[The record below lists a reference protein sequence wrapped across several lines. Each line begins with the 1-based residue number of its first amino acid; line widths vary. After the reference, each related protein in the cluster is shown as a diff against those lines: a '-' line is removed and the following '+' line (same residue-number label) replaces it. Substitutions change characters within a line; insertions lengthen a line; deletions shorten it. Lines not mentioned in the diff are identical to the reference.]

1 MPFPTVDPP
10 GPPHAPV
17 APDDDLQDLLDRLH
31 DDMDLGEPTSI
42 VPVGSATTKPIDVT
56 RPSLASDVVIES
68 GDGIGFQPSFASF
81 GARLL
86 GLVIDIVVLT
96 LFCLPGIVAIALG
109 SGSLVIVLGALLL
122 FAGFCAATVLYAKGV
137 ARSGQSIGNRF
148 TNTRVVDARN
158 GHLVPVGEAGTRYV
172 VRMLVSM
179 ILFVGFL
186 MALGNSQRRTFH
198 DNIAGTVV
206 IRPTRASWSIDDEM
220 EQ

>member
-1 MPFPTVDPP
+1 VPFPTITPIAPPP
-10 GPPHAPV
+10 GPV

-31 DDMDLGEPTSI
+31 EDMDLGEQAPI
-42 VPVGSATTKPIDVT
+42 VPVGSATTRPTDVT

-68 GDGIGFQPSFASF
+68 GDGIAFQPSFASF
-81 GARLL
+81 GARLI
-86 GLVIDIVVLT
+86 GLVIDILVLT
-96 LFCLPGIVAIALG
+96 VFCLPGLAAIALG
-109 SGSLVIVLGALLL
+109 SGTLMIVLGAVLV

-137 ARSGQSIGNRF
+137 SRTGQSIGNRV
-148 TNTRVVDARN
+148 TNTTVVDARN

-172 VRMLVSM
+172 LRMLVSM
-179 ILFVGFL
+179 ILFIGFL